1 MVDRWS
7 LSCGDADEGLENTLE
22 RLIHAEVAVR
32 PVLFHHFD
40 GCIGD
45 WIQTA
50 TYGSINFPLAALIAA
65 SVRVAAPS
73 LRRELSVWKID
84 RAFGEPENLRDRNA
98 SMMG

>member
-1 MVDRWS
+1 MGARKAAPGHQNKSQAAGGRDYGWA
-7 LSCGDADEGLENTLE
+7 L
-22 RLIHAEVAVR
+22 H
-32 PVLFHHFD
+32 
-40 GCIGD
+40 
-45 WIQTA
+45 
-50 TYGSINFPLAALIAA
+50 YGSINFPLAALIAA